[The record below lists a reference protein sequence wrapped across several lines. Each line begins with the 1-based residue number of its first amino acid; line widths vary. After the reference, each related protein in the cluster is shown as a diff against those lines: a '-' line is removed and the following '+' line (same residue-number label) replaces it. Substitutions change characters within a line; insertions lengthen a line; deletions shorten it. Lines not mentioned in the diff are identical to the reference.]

1 MAGFQAI
8 IVQSVISLLYSNHLC
23 LFQTVKELDRRN
35 EELLKILVRRNNAL
49 LPKFYEALKETEQEH
64 VVRILKGQLL

>member
-1 MAGFQAI
+1 
-8 IVQSVISLLYSNHLC
+8 
-23 LFQTVKELDRRN
+23 VKELDKRN
-35 EELLKILVRRNNAL
+35 EELLEILVRRDNAL